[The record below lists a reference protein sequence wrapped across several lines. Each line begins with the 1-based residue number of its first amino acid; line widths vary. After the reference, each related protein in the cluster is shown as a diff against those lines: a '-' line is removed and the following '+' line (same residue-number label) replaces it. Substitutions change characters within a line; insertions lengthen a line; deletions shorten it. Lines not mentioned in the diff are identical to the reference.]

1 MYRVCDGMHLVLAS
15 ASPRRRE
22 MLARIGLDFTLA
34 PARINEDI
42 LPAESA
48 EQAAK
53 RLACAK
59 AQDAA
64 VDHPQAAVLAADTL
78 VALEE
83 TILGKPK
90 DDEEA
95 HAMLAGLSGKWH
107 QVVTGYCLVLNGQA
121 HEGLAASRVRFRRI
135 SPAEIAAYVRTGEP
149 RDKAGAYGV
158 QGLGAALVEAVEG
171 SYTNVVGLPLAACVK
186 LLLGSGIIEPLKEKT
201 K

>member
-1 MYRVCDGMHLVLAS
+1 MYRVCEGMRLVLAS

-22 MLARIGLDFTLA
+22 MLARIGLEFTLA
-34 PARINEDI
+34 PAVINEDI
-42 LPAESA
+42 LPDESA
-48 EQAAK
+48 EQAAR

-59 AQDAA
+59 AQAA
-64 VDHPQAAVLAADTL
+64 AKDHPQAAVLAADTL
-78 VALEE
+78 VVLEGA
-83 TILGKPK
+83 ILGKPQ

-95 HAMLAGLSGKWH
+95 RAMLTSLSGKWH
-107 QVVTGYCLVLNGQA
+107 EVVTGYCLILNGRA

-158 QGLGAALVEAVEG
+158 QGRGAALVEAVEG

-186 LLLGSGIIEPLKEKT
+186 LLSELRHYRAA
-201 K
+201 